1 MNNILETQRKWII
14 NRLLSVGEISRNE
27 CLRKFISRLS
37 GHIYAIKEQNP
48 TWQIEAKMVKTQ
60 GGKDYLYTLTN
71 KDEILAN
78 LDKKLQKIG
87 A

>member
-14 NRLLSVGEISRNE
+14 NRLLSAGQISRNE

-48 TWQIEAKMVKTQ
+48 TWRIDAKMVKTQ

-71 KDEILAN
+71 KDEILVN

>member
-1 MNNILETQRKWII
+1 MNNILETQREWIK
-14 NRLLSVGEISRNE
+14 NQLLDRGQISRNV
-27 CLRKFISRLS
+27 CLDRRITRLS
-37 GHIYAIKEQNP
+37 GHIYAIKDKNP
-48 TWQIEAKMVKTQ
+48 TWQIDAKMVKTQ